1 MPVAYWVKITY
12 ERNIYV
18 IDLERISAFAYT
30 PNGRLSFYLPDGGTH
45 VVLNPQGNPDA
56 YQQVLDYVEKVTG
69 QTLP

>member
-1 MPVAYWVKITY
+1 MAYWVKITY

-56 YQQVLDYVEKVTG
+56 YQQVLDYVEKATG

>member
-1 MPVAYWVKITY
+1 MAYWVKITY

-45 VVLNPQGNPDA
+45 VILNPQGNPDA
-56 YQQVLDYVEKVTG
+56 YQQILDYLEKVTG

>member
-1 MPVAYWVKITY
+1 MAYWVKITY

-45 VVLNPQGNPDA
+45 VVLNPQGSPDA
-56 YQQVLDYVEKVTG
+56 YQQVLDYIEKTTG